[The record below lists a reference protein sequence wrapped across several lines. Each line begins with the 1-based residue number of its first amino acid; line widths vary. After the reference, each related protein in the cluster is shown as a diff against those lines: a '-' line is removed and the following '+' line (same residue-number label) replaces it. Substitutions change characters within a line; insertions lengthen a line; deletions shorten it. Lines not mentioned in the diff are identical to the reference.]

1 MNAIWNMTNNKM
13 KVHKKLVGVIYSKL
27 DISTRISSYHL
38 SPRSPSFYN
47 LNQTTEKKKGGKKR
61 KRCCSL
67 SLTLL
72 LSAFDFLH
80 VVYYVL
86 DLSCQTL
93 IVILNVLED

>member
-1 MNAIWNMTNNKM
+1 MLWTMINYD
-13 KVHKKLVGVIYSKL
+13 KKLGKELIAVIYSKL
-27 DISTRISSYHL
+27 DILTRISSHHL
-38 SPRSPSFYN
+38 LPRSVRHFTIRTR
-47 LNQTTEKKKGGKKR
+47 QQKRKKGGKKR
-61 KRCCSL
+61 KRCRNL

-72 LSAFDFLH
+72 LSAFDCLH